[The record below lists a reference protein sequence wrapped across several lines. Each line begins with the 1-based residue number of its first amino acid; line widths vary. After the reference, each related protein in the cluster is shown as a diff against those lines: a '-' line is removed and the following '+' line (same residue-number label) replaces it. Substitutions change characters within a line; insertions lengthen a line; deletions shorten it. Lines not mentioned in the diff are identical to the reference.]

1 MVRTLTPTPTL
12 ALALTPTLTPS
23 RSEGPSGFYRGFSAH
38 YLRVRPHA
46 RHAAWLGLGVRVSA
60 RVTVKVSLALP
71 VRSPA
76 CSTRG
81 RPCSSSALASLT
93 RILRRLFS
101 YCCALLAMQVGPHY
115 VLTFVILEQLRK
127 LAR

>member
-1 MVRTLTPTPTL
+1 MLDTRP
-12 ALALTPTLTPS
+12 ALLLV
-23 RSEGPSGFYRGFSAH
+23 
-38 YLRVRPHA
+38 L
-46 RHAAWLGLGVRVSA
+46 
-60 RVTVKVSLALP
+60 
-71 VRSPA
+71 
-76 CSTRG
+76 
-81 RPCSSSALASLT
+81 SSSALASLT